1 MSTELAS
8 GDYVHWFGE
17 IKNRIRSSQQKAALA
32 VNRELLDLYW
42 FIGEAL
48 VAKQTEWGDKFIDN
62 LARDLKVEFP
72 DMKGFSK
79 RNLETIRRWY
89 SFYSSNLEF
98 AQQAVAQLKIDP
110 KFSNAQQ
117 GVAQSEQT
125 GKQPVD
131 QKIKALLY
139 SVPWGQHSVIL
150 TKVKSPEEAC
160 FYLVKTV
167 QNSWSRSNLTQH
179 ISTDLYN
186 RQGKAL
192 TNFALTLPEPQA
204 DLAQEIIKNPYNFD
218 FLTLQVDARELEVER
233 ALIQHLKKFML
244 ELGKGFAYVGN
255 QYNLNV
261 EGDDFFLDLLFFNY
275 NLNRFV
281 IFELKVGDFKPEFA
295 GKLNMYVNTVNDKV
309 KMPHHE
315 DTIGIL
321 LCKTPNKT
329 VVEYS
334 IKGIQTPLGVSE
346 YSFQTALP
354 EELIV
359 GLPTVEQL
367 EEEIAAEME
376 ELKDPLDEKRTKI
389 LELIN
394 AKGKEEITTLKDIH
408 AIEKIIKTVQFK
420 ISDRIIQTIDEKGI
434 NDWFVSQQI
443 FYYLDHTGFEHNKR
457 MDVLRSL
464 ITTRNAHN
472 LSFDISY
479 DGFKK
484 AGTKTFGSS
493 LRLKIELS
501 RYKYVVTFEFDE
513 KIKYEYLYSHEM
525 TDSEINEISI
535 SFVGELMDQIH
546 RDAERQLNTEGK

>member
-1 MSTELAS
+1 MSAELTS
-8 GDYVHWFGE
+8 KDYVHWLGE
-17 IKNRIRSSQQKAALA
+17 IKERIRSSQQKAALA

-48 VAKQTEWGDKFIDN
+48 ATKQTEWGDKFVEN

-89 SFYSSNLEF
+89 SFYFSNMEF
-98 AQQAVAQLKIDP
+98 AQQAVAQLQIDP

-117 GVAQSEQT
+117 LVAQSSEISQ
-125 GKQPVD
+125 QAVD
-131 QKIKALLY
+131 QNLKTLLF
-139 SVPWGQHSVIL
+139 SIPWGQHTVIL
-150 TKVKSPEEAC
+150 TKVKSPEEAF

-167 QNSWSRSNLTQH
+167 QNNWSRSNLQQH

-192 TNFALTLPEPQA
+192 TNFDLTLPNPQA

-218 FLTLQVDARELEVER
+218 FLTLQEDARELEVER
-233 ALIQHLKKFML
+233 ALIQHLKKFTL

-261 EGDDFFLDLLFFNY
+261 DGDDFFLDLLFFNTT
-275 NLNRFV
+275 LNRYV

-295 GKLNMYVNTVNDKV
+295 GKLNMYVNTVNDQV
-309 KMPHHE
+309 KLPHHA

-346 YSFQTALP
+346 YTFQTALP

-376 ELKDPLDEKRTKI
+376 VLKDPLDEKREKI
-389 LELIN
+389 LNLI
-394 AKGKEEITTLKDIH
+394 KSSGKEEITIVKGYEV
-408 AIEKIIKTVQFK
+408 IEKVVKDTQFK
-420 ISDRIIQTIDEKGI
+420 LAERINSILQEKGI
-434 NDWFVSQQI
+434 KEWFIDTSFNLYI
-443 FYYLDHTGFEHNKR
+443 DNHGFQDQERILNH
-457 MDVLRSL
+457 LRSNQ
-464 ITTRNAHN
+464 NAYKLN
-472 LSFDISY
+472 IDLY
-479 DGFKK
+479 LEGFKK
-484 AGTKTFGSS
+484 AGLNAFGS
-493 LRLKIELS
+493 RLKLEIELS
-501 RYKYVVTFEFDE
+501 QYKYSISIEHERQLLGEF
-513 KIKYEYLYSHEM
+513 LYSHQL
-525 TDSEINEISI
+525 TKQEIEQISSQFI
-535 SFVGELMDQIH
+535 SSLLDQIH
-546 RDAERQLNTEGK
+546 QDAERQLKN

>member
-1 MSTELAS
+1 MSKALAS
-8 GDYVHWFGE
+8 GNYVHWFGE

-89 SFYSSNLEF
+89 SFYSINLEF
-98 AQQAVAQLKIDP
+98 AQQAVAQLQIDP
-110 KFSNAQQ
+110 NFSNAQQ
-117 GVAQSEQT
+117 IVAQSEQT
-125 GKQPVD
+125 GQQPVD
-131 QKIKALLY
+131 QNVKALLH
-139 SVPWGQHSVIL
+139 SVPWGQHTVII
-150 TKVKSPEEAC
+150 TKVKSPEEAF

-167 QNSWSRSNLTQH
+167 QNNWSRSNLTQH

-218 FLTLQVDARELEVER
+218 FLMLQEDARELEVER
-233 ALIQHLKKFML
+233 ALIQHLKKFTL

-255 QYNLNV
+255 QYNLKV
-261 EGDDFFLDLLFFNY
+261 DGDDFFLDLLFFNTT
-275 NLNRFV
+275 LNRYV

-295 GKLNMYVNTVNDKV
+295 GKLNMYANTVNDKV
-309 KMPHHE
+309 KMPHHK

-354 EELIV
+354 EELVV

-367 EEEIAAEME
+367 EEEIAAEMKI
-376 ELKDPLDEKRTKI
+376 LKDPLDEKRAKI

-394 AKGKEEITTLKDIH
+394 LKAKEEV
-408 AIEKIIKTVQFK
+408 KIQRSQEVIAEFVKNVFHPLRNQ
-420 ISDRIIQTIDEKGI
+420 IIQLLEHNNVK
-434 NDWFVSQQI
+434 DWFLEFKEEYMLDNQIYEYKTNFDVFSQHDQNIHQI
-443 FYYLDHTGFEHNKR
+443 GYEIYLN
-457 MDVLRSL
+457 
-464 ITTRNAHN
+464 
-472 LSFDISY
+472 
-479 DGFKK
+479 GFKH
-484 AGTKTFGSS
+484 AGTNTFGS
-493 LRLKIELS
+493 RERIKFNFHQ
-501 RYKYVVTFEFDE
+501 YVFSVTIQHEQKPFKEF
-513 KIKYEYLYSHEM
+513 LYSTKI
-525 TDSEINEISI
+525 TDDEINEISI
-535 SFVGELMDQIH
+535 AVVSDLMDQIH
-546 RDAERQLNTEGK
+546 NDAERQLNTEGK

>member
-1 MSTELAS
+1 MSKELAS
-8 GDYVHWFGE
+8 GNYVHWFGE

-89 SFYSSNLEF
+89 SFYSINLEF
-98 AQQAVAQLKIDP
+98 AQQAVAQLQIDP
-110 KFSNAQQ
+110 NFSNAQQ
-117 GVAQSEQT
+117 IVAQSEQT
-125 GKQPVD
+125 GQQPVD
-131 QKIKALLY
+131 QNVKALLH
-139 SVPWGQHSVIL
+139 SVPWGQHTVII
-150 TKVKSPEEAC
+150 TKVKSPEEAF

-167 QNSWSRSNLTQH
+167 QNNWSRSNLTQH

-218 FLTLQVDARELEVER
+218 FLMLQEDARELEVER
-233 ALIQHLKKFML
+233 ALIQHLKKFTL

-255 QYNLNV
+255 QYNLKV
-261 EGDDFFLDLLFFNY
+261 DGDDFFLDLLFFNTI
-275 NLNRFV
+275 LNRYV

-295 GKLNMYVNTVNDKV
+295 GKLNMYANTVNDKV
-309 KMPHHE
+309 KMPHHK

-354 EELIV
+354 EELVV

-367 EEEIAAEME
+367 EEEIAAEMKI
-376 ELKDPLDEKRTKI
+376 LKDPLDEKRAKI

-394 AKGKEEITTLKDIH
+394 LKAKEEV
-408 AIEKIIKTVQFK
+408 KIQRSQEVIAKFVKNVFHPLRNQ
-420 ISDRIIQTIDEKGI
+420 IIQLLEHNNVK
-434 NDWFVSQQI
+434 DWFLEFKEEYMLDNQIYEYKTNFDVFSQHDQNIHQI
-443 FYYLDHTGFEHNKR
+443 GYEIYLN
-457 MDVLRSL
+457 
-464 ITTRNAHN
+464 
-472 LSFDISY
+472 
-479 DGFKK
+479 GFKH
-484 AGTKTFGSS
+484 AGTNTFGS
-493 LRLKIELS
+493 RERIKFNFHQ
-501 RYKYVVTFEFDE
+501 YVFSVTIQHEQKPFKEF
-513 KIKYEYLYSHEM
+513 LYSTKI
-525 TDSEINEISI
+525 TDDEINEISI
-535 SFVGELMDQIH
+535 AFVSDLMDQIH
-546 RDAERQLNTEGK
+546 SDAERQLNTEGK

>member
-1 MSTELAS
+1 MNKELAS
-8 GDYVHWFGE
+8 GNYVHWFGE

-89 SFYSSNLEF
+89 SFYSINLEF
-98 AQQAVAQLKIDP
+98 AQQAVAQLQIDP
-110 KFSNAQQ
+110 NFSNAQQ
-117 GVAQSEQT
+117 IVAQSEQT
-125 GKQPVD
+125 GQQPVD
-131 QKIKALLY
+131 QNVKALLH
-139 SVPWGQHSVIL
+139 SVPWGQHTVII
-150 TKVKSPEEAC
+150 TKVKSPEEAF

-167 QNSWSRSNLTQH
+167 QNNWSRSNLTQH

-218 FLTLQVDARELEVER
+218 FLMLQEDARELEVER
-233 ALIQHLKKFML
+233 ALIQHLKKFTL

-255 QYNLNV
+255 QYNLKV
-261 EGDDFFLDLLFFNY
+261 DGDDFFLDLLFFNTT
-275 NLNRFV
+275 LNRYV

-295 GKLNMYVNTVNDKV
+295 GKLNMYANTVNDKV
-309 KMPHHE
+309 KMPYHK

-354 EELIV
+354 EELVV

-367 EEEIAAEME
+367 EEEIAAEMKI
-376 ELKDPLDEKRTKI
+376 LKDPLDEKRAKI

-394 AKGKEEITTLKDIH
+394 LKAKEEV
-408 AIEKIIKTVQFK
+408 KIQRSQKVIAEFVKNVFHPLRNQ
-420 ISDRIIQTIDEKGI
+420 IIQLLEHNNVK
-434 NDWFVSQQI
+434 DWFLEFKEEYMLDNQIYEYKTNLDVFSQHDQNIHQI
-443 FYYLDHTGFEHNKR
+443 GYEIYLN
-457 MDVLRSL
+457 
-464 ITTRNAHN
+464 
-472 LSFDISY
+472 
-479 DGFKK
+479 GFKH
-484 AGTKTFGSS
+484 AGTNTFGS
-493 LRLKIELS
+493 RERIKFNFHQ
-501 RYKYVVTFEFDE
+501 YVFSVTIQHEQKPFKEF
-513 KIKYEYLYSHEM
+513 LYSTKI
-525 TDSEINEISI
+525 TDDEINEISI
-535 SFVGELMDQIH
+535 AFVSDLMDQIH
-546 RDAERQLNTEGK
+546 SDAERQLNTEGK

>member
-1 MSTELAS
+1 MSKALAS
-8 GDYVHWFGE
+8 GNYVHWFGE

-89 SFYSSNLEF
+89 SFYSINLDI
-98 AQQAVAQLKIDP
+98 AQHAVAQLQIDP
-110 KFSNAQQ
+110 NFSNAQQ
-117 GVAQSEQT
+117 IVAQSEQT
-125 GKQPVD
+125 GQQPVD
-131 QKIKALLY
+131 QNVKALLY
-139 SVPWGQHSVIL
+139 SVPWGQHTVIL
-150 TKVKSPEEAC
+150 TKVKSPEEAF

-167 QNSWSRSNLTQH
+167 QNNWSRSNLTQH
-179 ISTDLYN
+179 ISTELYN

-218 FLTLQVDARELEVER
+218 FLTLAEDARELEVER

-244 ELGKGFAYVGN
+244 ELGKGFAFVGN

-261 EGDDFFLDLLFFNY
+261 EGDDFFLDLLFFNMT
-275 NLNRFV
+275 LNRYV
-281 IFELKVGDFKPEFA
+281 IFELKVGEFKPEFA
-295 GKLNMYVNTVNDKV
+295 GKLNMYVNTVNEHV
-309 KMPHHE
+309 KLPHHE
-315 DTIGIL
+315 ETIGVL

-354 EELIV
+354 EELVV

-367 EEEIAAEME
+367 EEEIAAEMKI
-376 ELKDPLDEKRTKI
+376 LKDPLDEKRAKI

-394 AKGKEEITTLKDIH
+394 SKAKEEV
-408 AIEKIIKTVQFK
+408 KIQRSQEVIAEFVKNVFHPLRNQ
-420 ISDRIIQTIDEKGI
+420 IIQLLEQNNVK
-434 NDWFVSQQI
+434 DWFLEFKEEYTLNNQI
-443 FYYLDHTGFEHNKR
+443 YEFKTN
-457 MDVLRSL
+457 
-464 ITTRNAHN
+464 
-472 LSFDISY
+472 FDIFSQHDHNIHQIGY
-479 DGFKK
+479 EIYLNGFKH
-484 AGTKTFGSS
+484 AGTNTFGS
-493 LRLKIELS
+493 RETIKFNFHQ
-501 RYKYVVTFEFDE
+501 YVFSVQIQHEQKPFKEF
-513 KIKYEYLYSHEM
+513 LYSTKI
-525 TDSEINEISI
+525 TDGEINEISI
-535 SFVGELMDQIH
+535 AFVSDMMDQIH
-546 RDAERQLNTEGK
+546 NDAERQLSTE

>member
-1 MSTELAS
+1 MSKELAS
-8 GDYVHWFGE
+8 GNYVHWFGE

-48 VAKQTEWGDKFIDN
+48 VAKQTEWGDKFIVN

-89 SFYSSNLEF
+89 SFYSINLEF
-98 AQQAVAQLKIDP
+98 AQQAVAQLQIDP
-110 KFSNAQQ
+110 NFSNAQQ
-117 GVAQSEQT
+117 IVAQSEQT
-125 GKQPVD
+125 GQQPVD
-131 QKIKALLY
+131 QNVKALLH
-139 SVPWGQHSVIL
+139 SVPWGQHTVII
-150 TKVKSPEEAC
+150 TKLKSPEEAF

-167 QNSWSRSNLTQH
+167 QNNWSRSNLTQH

-218 FLTLQVDARELEVER
+218 FLMLQEDARELEVER
-233 ALIQHLKKFML
+233 ALIQHLKKFTL

-255 QYNLNV
+255 QYNLKV
-261 EGDDFFLDLLFFNY
+261 DGDDFFLDLLFFNTT
-275 NLNRFV
+275 LNRYV

-295 GKLNMYVNTVNDKV
+295 GKLNMYANTVNDKV
-309 KMPHHE
+309 KMPHHQ

-354 EELIV
+354 EELVV

-367 EEEIAAEME
+367 EEEIAAEMKI
-376 ELKDPLDEKRTKI
+376 LKDPLDENRAKI

-394 AKGKEEITTLKDIH
+394 LKAKEEV
-408 AIEKIIKTVQFK
+408 KIQRSQEVIAEFVKNVFHPLRNQ
-420 ISDRIIQTIDEKGI
+420 IIQLLEHNNVK
-434 NDWFVSQQI
+434 DWFLEFKEEYMLDNQIYEYKTNFDVFSQHDQNIHQI
-443 FYYLDHTGFEHNKR
+443 GYEIYLN
-457 MDVLRSL
+457 
-464 ITTRNAHN
+464 
-472 LSFDISY
+472 
-479 DGFKK
+479 GFKH
-484 AGTKTFGSS
+484 AGTNTFGS
-493 LRLKIELS
+493 RERIKFNFHQ
-501 RYKYVVTFEFDE
+501 YVFSVTIQHEQKPFKEF
-513 KIKYEYLYSHEM
+513 LYSTKI
-525 TDSEINEISI
+525 TDDEINEISI
-535 SFVGELMDQIH
+535 AFVSDLKDQIH
-546 RDAERQLNTEGK
+546 SDAERQLNTEGK